1 MKNVAILGA
10 SSKEDRYAF
19 KAQKMLMDHGYPVYP
34 ISIRDETILDVQCFK
49 TMGEITDS
57 IDTLTL
63 YVGAAR
69 LEPIIDDILALSPRR
84 VIFNPGTESD
94 VVKSAL
100 DAAGIV
106 TLEACTLVL
115 LSTSQFEIN

>member
-10 SSKEDRYAF
+10 SSKESRYAF
-19 KAQKMLMDHGYPVYP
+19 KAQRMLMEHGYPVFP
-34 ISIRDETILDVQCFK
+34 VSLKDETILDVPCYK
-49 TMGEITDS
+49 SLGDVTED

-69 LEPIIDDILALSPRR
+69 LEPMVDDILDLSPRR
-84 VIFNPGTESD
+84 VIFNPGTESET
-94 VVKSAL
+94 VKSAL
-100 DAAGIV
+100 EDAGIV

-115 LSTSQFEIN
+115 LSTDQFENS